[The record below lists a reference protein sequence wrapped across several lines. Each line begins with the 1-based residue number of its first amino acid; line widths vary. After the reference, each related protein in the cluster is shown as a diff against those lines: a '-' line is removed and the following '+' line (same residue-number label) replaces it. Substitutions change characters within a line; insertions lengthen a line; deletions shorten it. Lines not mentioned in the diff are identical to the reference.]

1 MEGVIREVP
10 AAPGMAVGLA
20 RVLRPPGDAQ
30 ARTILPEA
38 REAGAKKAA
47 EATRGAAQQLAKLR
61 SAH

>member
-1 MEGVIREVP
+1 
-10 AAPGMAVGLA
+10 MAVGLA